1 MDGSVIRES
10 QKKAGSLTGVRLR
23 LMSVQDVP
31 AGLCIL
37 KESPEASLW
46 SEESLAESA
55 TQGSSWVAEHDQVV
69 KGILIGRVAADEFEI
84 LNLAVAVDT
93 RRQDIATRLVN
104 AAMEHARAA
113 GAVRTYL
120 EVRASNHGAIAF
132 YEQLG
137 FVACGRRQHY
147 YRNPTEDAVLLRWN
161 QPENVR

>member
-1 MDGSVIRES
+1 
-10 QKKAGSLTGVRLR
+10 
-23 LMSVQDVP
+23 MSVQDVH

-46 SEESLAESA
+46 SEKSLAESA
-55 TQGSSWVAEHDQVV
+55 AQGRSWVAECDRVV

-84 LNLAVAVDT
+84 LNLAVALDA
-93 RRQDIATRLVN
+93 RRQAIATLLVH

-132 YEQLG
+132 YEQVG
-137 FVACGRRQHY
+137 FVACGRRPHY
-147 YRNPTEDAVLLRWN
+147 YRHPTEDAILLRWN
-161 QPENVR
+161 QTEIVP